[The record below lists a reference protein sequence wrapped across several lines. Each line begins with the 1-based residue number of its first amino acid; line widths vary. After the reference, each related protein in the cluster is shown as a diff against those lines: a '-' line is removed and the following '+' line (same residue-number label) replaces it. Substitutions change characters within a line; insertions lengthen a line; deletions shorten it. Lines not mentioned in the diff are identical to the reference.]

1 MMNYEEMC
9 KKVVEIAQRAGNFIS
24 SQRVIASDIEEKS
37 KNSLVTFVDKQTEKI
52 IVDALSNLLPEA
64 GFITEEG
71 TSDKKGKKFSWI
83 IDPLDG
89 TTNFIHGV
97 PCYAVS
103 IALTENEDIVLGVVY
118 EINLKECFYAWKNS
132 KAYLNGKEI
141 AVSNTSQLKN
151 ALIATGFPYYN
162 FSKLNEYLDLFRNL
176 LQETRGIRRPGAASV
191 DLAYVACGRF
201 DGFYEIT
208 LHPWD
213 VAAGA
218 FIIQQAGGFVS
229 DFSGNNNWL
238 YGEEIVVGNKTIHQE
253 LLDKIKNHFLSI

>member
-1 MMNYEEMC
+1 MNYEEMC
-9 KKVVEIAQRAGNFIS
+9 KKVIKIAQNAGNFIS
-24 SQRVIASDIEEKS
+24 SQRIIATDIEEKS

-71 TSDKKGKKFSWI
+71 TSKKKGEKFNWI

-89 TTNFIHGV
+89 TTNFIHGI

-103 IALTENEDIVLGVVY
+103 IALTENENIILGVVY

-141 AVSNTSQLKN
+141 EVSKTSHLKN

-162 FSKLNEYLDLFRNL
+162 FSKLTEYLGLFKNL

-191 DLAYVACGRF
+191 DLVYVACGRF

-229 DFSGNNNWL
+229 DFSGNNKWL
-238 YGEEIVVGNKTIHQE
+238 YGEEIVVGNKAIHHE
-253 LLDKIKNHFLSI
+253 LIEKIKNHFPTL

>member
-1 MMNYEEMC
+1 MNYEEMC

-201 DGFYEIT
+201 GGFYEIT

>member
-1 MMNYEEMC
+1 M
-9 KKVVEIAQRAGNFIS
+9 EIAQRAGNFIS

>member
-1 MMNYEEMC
+1 MNYEEMC

>member
-1 MMNYEEMC
+1 MNYEEMC

-52 IVDALSNLLPEA
+52 IIDALSNLLPEA

-141 AVSNTSQLKN
+141 AVSNT
-151 ALIATGFPYYN
+151 
-162 FSKLNEYLDLFRNL
+162 
-176 LQETRGIRRPGAASV
+176 
-191 DLAYVACGRF
+191 
-201 DGFYEIT
+201 
-208 LHPWD
+208 
-213 VAAGA
+213 
-218 FIIQQAGGFVS
+218 
-229 DFSGNNNWL
+229 
-238 YGEEIVVGNKTIHQE
+238 
-253 LLDKIKNHFLSI
+253 

>member
-1 MMNYEEMC
+1 MNYEEMC

-208 LHPWD
+208 LHP
-213 VAAGA
+213 
-218 FIIQQAGGFVS
+218 
-229 DFSGNNNWL
+229 
-238 YGEEIVVGNKTIHQE
+238 
-253 LLDKIKNHFLSI
+253 

>member
-1 MMNYEEMC
+1 MNYEELC
-9 KKVVEIAQRAGNFIS
+9 KNVVEIARTAGHFIS
-24 SQRVIASDIEEKS
+24 SQRIIADDIEEKS

-71 TSDKKGKKFSWI
+71 TSEKKGEKFNWI

-89 TTNFIHGV
+89 TTNFIHGI

-103 IALTENEDIVLGVVY
+103 IALAENEDIVLGVVN

-132 KAYLNGKEI
+132 KAFLNGNEI
-141 AVSNTSQLKN
+141 AVSDTLHLKN
-151 ALIATGFPYYN
+151 ALVATGFPYYN
-162 FSKLNEYLDLFRNL
+162 FSKLDEYLGLFKNL

-229 DFSGNNNWL
+229 DFSGYNNWL
-238 YGEEIVVGNKTIHQE
+238 YGEEIVAGNKAIHRQ
-253 LLDKIKNHFLSI
+253 LLDKIKNYFTYP

>member
-1 MMNYEEMC
+1 MNYEEMC
-9 KKVVEIAQRAGNFIS
+9 KKVIKIAQNAENFIS
-24 SQRVIASDIEEKS
+24 SQRIIASDIEEKS

-71 TSDKKGKKFSWI
+71 TSKKKGEKFNWI

-103 IALTENEDIVLGVVY
+103 IALTENEDIILGVVY

-141 AVSNTSQLKN
+141 EVSKTSHLKN

-162 FSKLNEYLDLFRNL
+162 FSKLNEYLGLFKNL

-238 YGEEIVVGNKTIHQE
+238 YGEEIVVGNKTIHHE